1 MSLNSVNTNVGAMIA
16 LQSLS
21 SINRELSGTLRRI
34 STGLAISSPKDNPA
48 VWAIAQTQRAESRSL
63 DAVRDSL
70 QRGRSI
76 TDVALS
82 AGETVVDLLGKM
94 KEKMLAAADT
104 SLSTSSRV
112 ALNNDYL
119 SLKRQ
124 IDLTVGNAEFGGVN
138 LISSGSVGQIRA
150 LANADASDTV
160 DIDHVDLST
169 TGAALGGMPAD
180 LLAAP
185 ITGIEIKAMSAAME
199 NVTSAL
205 ARPGHRLVR
214 AGKPPDLHRQAS
226 GHPGHLDRPTGRR
239 RHGAGVDQASGPADQ
254 AAAGHQVPGHRQFR
268 RLVPAD
274 AVWPLRP
281 RALSDLMASS
291 RSGEK
296 GSKSKV

>member
-1 MSLNSVNTNVGAMIA
+1 MSLNSVNTNAGALIA

-21 SINRELSGTLRRI
+21 AINREMSGTLRRI
-34 STGLAISSPKDNPA
+34 STGLAVSSAKDNPA

-104 SLSTSSRV
+104 SLSTASRV

-119 SLKRQ
+119 TLKRQ
-124 IDLTVGNAEFGGVN
+124 IDRTVGNAEFGGVN
-138 LISSGSVGQIRA
+138 LIASGTVGQVRA
-150 LANADASDTV
+150 LANADGSDTI

-169 TGAALGGMPAD
+169 TGAALSGMPAD

-185 ITGIEIKAMSAAME
+185 ITGVEIKAMSTAME
-199 NVTSAL
+199 TVTSAL
-205 ARPGHRLVR
+205 ARLGTGSFALESQQTFIDKLQDTLNTSVGRLVDADMAR
-214 AGKPPDLHRQAS
+214 ESTKLQALQIKQQLAIKSLAIANS
-226 GHPGHLDRPTGRR
+226 GTSYLLTLFGR
-239 RHGAGVDQASGPADQ
+239 
-254 AAAGHQVPGHRQFR
+254 
-268 RLVPAD
+268 
-274 AVWPLRP
+274 
-281 RALSDLMASS
+281 
-291 RSGEK
+291 
-296 GSKSKV
+296 

>member
-21 SINRELSGTLRRI
+21 SVNRELSGTLRRI

-76 TDVALS
+76 AEVALS
-82 AGETVVDLLGKM
+82 AGETVVDLMGKM

-104 SLSTSSRV
+104 SLSTASRV

-124 IDLTVGNAEFGGVN
+124 IDRTVGNAEFGGVN

-180 LLAAP
+180 LLTAP
-185 ITGIEIKAMSAAME
+185 ITGTEIKAMSTAME

-205 ARPGHRLVR
+205 ARLGTGSFALESHQTFIDKLQDTLETSIGRLVDADMAR
-214 AGKPPDLHRQAS
+214 ESTKLQALQIKQQLAIKSLAIANS
-226 GHPGHLDRPTGRR
+226 GTSYLLTLFGR
-239 RHGAGVDQASGPADQ
+239 
-254 AAAGHQVPGHRQFR
+254 
-268 RLVPAD
+268 
-274 AVWPLRP
+274 
-281 RALSDLMASS
+281 
-291 RSGEK
+291 
-296 GSKSKV
+296 

>member
-1 MSLNSVNTNVGAMIA
+1 MSLNSVNTNAGAMIA

-21 SINRELSGTLRRI
+21 AINREMSGTLRRI
-34 STGLAISSPKDNPA
+34 STGLAVSSAKDDPA
-48 VWAIAQTQRAESRSL
+48 VWAIAQTQRAEARSL

-119 SLKRQ
+119 TLKRQ
-124 IDLTVGNAEFGGVN
+124 IDRTVGNAEFGGVN
-138 LISSGSVGQIRA
+138 LIASGTVGQVRA
-150 LANADASDTV
+150 LANADASDTI

-169 TGAALGGMPAD
+169 TGAALSGMPAD

-185 ITGIEIKAMSAAME
+185 ITGVEIKAMSTAME
-199 NVTSAL
+199 TVTSAL
-205 ARPGHRLVR
+205 ARLGTGAFALESQQTFIDKLQDTLNTSVGRLVDADMAR
-214 AGKPPDLHRQAS
+214 ESTKLQALQIKQQLAIKSLAIANS
-226 GHPGHLDRPTGRR
+226 GTSYLLTLFGR
-239 RHGAGVDQASGPADQ
+239 
-254 AAAGHQVPGHRQFR
+254 
-268 RLVPAD
+268 
-274 AVWPLRP
+274 
-281 RALSDLMASS
+281 
-291 RSGEK
+291 
-296 GSKSKV
+296 

>member
-1 MSLNSVNTNVGAMIA
+1 MSLNSVNTNTGAMIA

-21 SINRELSGTLRRI
+21 AINREMSGTLRRI
-34 STGLAISSPKDNPA
+34 STGLAVSSAKDDPA

-119 SLKRQ
+119 TLKRQ
-124 IDLTVGNAEFGGVN
+124 IDRTVGNAEFGGVN
-138 LISSGSVGQIRA
+138 LIASGTVGQVRA
-150 LANADASDTV
+150 LANADASDTIA
-160 DIDHVDLST
+160 IDHVDLST
-169 TGAALGGMPAD
+169 TGAALSGMPAD

-185 ITGIEIKAMSAAME
+185 ITGVEIKAMSTAME
-199 NVTSAL
+199 TVTSAL
-205 ARPGHRLVR
+205 ARLGTGAFALESQQTFIDKLQDTLNTSVGRLVDADMAR
-214 AGKPPDLHRQAS
+214 ESTKLQALQIKQQLAIKSLAIANS
-226 GHPGHLDRPTGRR
+226 GTSYLLTLFGR
-239 RHGAGVDQASGPADQ
+239 
-254 AAAGHQVPGHRQFR
+254 
-268 RLVPAD
+268 
-274 AVWPLRP
+274 
-281 RALSDLMASS
+281 
-291 RSGEK
+291 
-296 GSKSKV
+296 

>member
-1 MSLNSVNTNVGAMIA
+1 MSLNSVNTNAGAMMA

-21 SINRELSGTLRRI
+21 AINRELSGTLRRI
-34 STGLAISSPKDNPA
+34 STGLAVSSPKDNPA
-48 VWAIAQTQRAESRSL
+48 VWVTAQIQRAESRSL
-63 DAVRDSL
+63 DAVRNSL

-104 SLSTSSRV
+104 SLTTSSRV

-124 IDLTVGNAEFGGVN
+124 IDRTVGNAEFGGVN
-138 LISSGSVGQIRA
+138 LISSGAVGQIRA

-160 DIDHVDLST
+160 DLDHVDLST
-169 TGAALGGMPAD
+169 TGAALSGMPAD

-185 ITGIEIKAMSAAME
+185 ITGVQIKAMSGAME

-205 ARPGHRLVR
+205 ARLGTGSFALESHQTFIDKLQDTLDTSVGRLVDADMAR
-214 AGKPPDLHRQAS
+214 ESTKLQALQIKQQLAIKSLAIANS
-226 GHPGHLDRPTGRR
+226 GTSYLLTLFGR
-239 RHGAGVDQASGPADQ
+239 
-254 AAAGHQVPGHRQFR
+254 
-268 RLVPAD
+268 
-274 AVWPLRP
+274 
-281 RALSDLMASS
+281 
-291 RSGEK
+291 
-296 GSKSKV
+296 